1 MFVNPRLFVVIAALF
16 AFAFAKRLWAQRT
29 IFLQR
34 TRTVD
39 RFPQAML
46 GGRPFTW
53 VVFTTPLCVSC
64 GPAVEQLRR
73 KRPDAGMVVLDSTQH
88 ADLVER
94 FKIRTAP
101 TALLAS
107 SDGTVVARHAGA
119 AAIRDFATL

>member
-1 MFVNPRLFVVIAALF
+1 MIVNPRIFVVIALLFTF
-16 AFAFAKRLWAQRT
+16 AFVKRLWVQRT

-34 TRTVD
+34 TKTVD

-46 GGRPFTW
+46 GGRPYTW
-53 VVFTTPLCVSC
+53 VVFTTPMCVSC

-73 KRPDAGMVVLDSTQH
+73 KRPDAGMVVLDATQH
-88 ADLVER
+88 TDLAER

-107 SDGTVVARHAGA
+107 SDGTVLTRHAGA